1 SARSARLLAGARGEG
16 LPAGFPPCGRR
27 LGALLIAWSLAGRP
41 ASQASR
47 CNNGRMEQR
56 RWLDSS
62 QPQTLQLASLLQY
75 FNAAI
80 ALLFVLI
87 GAYPAWFLLLVAEG
101 PAAFGM
107 ANDRRWGYYLAVGAS
122 VLYLLVS
129 LVAMLSGQGASILT
143 LIFSVALVALLLHP
157 MSRSYQRIWYH

>member
-1 SARSARLLAGARGEG
+1 
-16 LPAGFPPCGRR
+16 
-27 LGALLIAWSLAGRP
+27 
-41 ASQASR
+41 
-47 CNNGRMEQR
+47 MEQR

-101 PAAFGM
+101 PAAFGV